1 MRPECL
7 NRFHDPSGSLKMLF
21 VAAILLAL
29 SLALDAQPGKEAQK
43 IPGDYCLTGEEI
55 HLYRLINEYR
65 MFFDLDIIPLS
76 KSLSFVAHTH
86 VRDLHENRPDLFSCN
101 LHSWSDKGV
110 WTPCCY
116 AKDPNR
122 TNCMWNKPRELTSY
136 MGNGQEIILWE
147 NIPATPRSAF
157 DQWRN
162 FELTN
167 NMLLNRGRWQE
178 NNWKAIGIAVYEGY
192 ASVWFGEVID
202 HEVLLTVCD
211 DLSELTADWLIREHA
226 VDDEPETVASE
237 PVPVYY
243 LIVSSF
249 KERSQA
255 EAEVKRLQ
263 KGGYTDAKMIEKDNN
278 FRVSVH
284 DYTELTEAQKM
295 RRQLNNVFK
304 GIWIMEN

>member
-1 MRPECL
+1 MNPEPRNQMLKLPRMRKHRILPII
-7 NRFHDPSGSLKMLF
+7 FIMLPL
-21 VAAILLAL
+21 ALLAQRNDEG
-29 SLALDAQPGKEAQK
+29 SR
-43 IPGDYCLTGEEI
+43 IPEDFCITSDEV

-65 MFFDLDIIPLS
+65 LVFDLEIIPLS
-76 KSLSFVAHTH
+76 KSLSFVAHMH

-101 LHSWSDKGV
+101 LHSWSDKGP

-116 AKDPNR
+116 TKDPNR

-147 NIPATPRSAF
+147 NIPATPCGAF
-157 DQWRN
+157 DLWRN

-178 NNWKAIGIAVYEGY
+178 NSWKAVGIAIYEGY
-192 ASVWFGEVID
+192 ASVWFGEVAD
-202 HEVLLTVCD
+202 QETSLTLCD
-211 DLSELTADWLIREHA
+211 DLSELSADWLILENTVEDA
-226 VDDEPETVASE
+226 EPEPSE

-249 KERSQA
+249 KEKSQA
-255 EAEVKRLQ
+255 EAEVRRLQ
-263 KGGYTDAKMIEKDNN
+263 KGGYTEAKMVEKDNN
-278 FRVSVH
+278 FRISVY
-284 DYTELTEAQKM
+284 DYTELGEAQKM
-295 RRQLNNVFK
+295 RRQLSNVFK